1 MMSKK
6 VFIGVGHGG
15 KDSGAVGYLVEKEV
29 NLIEALACR
38 DFLEA
43 HGVQVLMSRTS
54 DKDDSLNDEIK
65 ECNAFSPDLAISV
78 HNNAG
83 GGDGFECFYHY
94 KGGTSKTLAENIE
107 AEVKAIGQNLRGCK
121 IRLNSSGTD
130 YYGLIRET
138 ACPAI
143 IVEGCFVDN
152 EADVQIADSV
162 EEQKAF
168 GAAYA
173 KGILKTL
180 GISIKEKPEQL
191 KPSSNAKYYVQ
202 VGAYASKENAENSY
216 RKQKTP
222 DSPTPSCVWS
232 RRPIRGHSLLR
243 ISRNFARD
251 FT

>member
-1 MMSKK
+1 MAK

-29 NLIEALACR
+29 NLVEALACR

-54 DKDDSLNDEIK
+54 DEDDSLNDEIK
-65 ECNAFSPDLAISV
+65 ECNAFAPDLAISV

-83 GGDGFECFYHY
+83 VGDGFECFYHY
-94 KGGTSKTLAENIE
+94 KGGTSKTLAQNIE
-107 AEVKAIGQNLRGCK
+107 AEVKAIGQNSRGCK

-130 YYGLIRET
+130 YYGFIRKT
-138 ACPAI
+138 ACPAV

-152 EADVQIADSV
+152 ATDVQISDSL

-168 GAAYA
+168 GVAYA

-180 GISIKEKPEQL
+180 GVSIKENPVQP
-191 KPSSNAKYYVQ
+191 KPSSSAKYYVQ
-202 VGAYASKENAENSY
+202 VGAYAQKENAE
-216 RKQKTP
+216 KQLKKAK
-222 DSPTPSCVWS
+222 DAGFSDAF
-232 RRPIRGHSLLR
+232 IKE
-243 ISRNFARD
+243 F
-251 FT
+251 

>member
-1 MMSKK
+1 MK

-15 KDSGAVGYLVEKEV
+15 SDPGALSHLVEKDV
-29 NLIEALACR
+29 NLVEALACR

-43 HGVQVLMSRTS
+43 HGVQVLLSRTS
-54 DKDDSLNDEIK
+54 DEADPLTDEIK
-65 ECNAFSPDLAISV
+65 ECNAFNPDLAIDI

-94 KGGTSKTLAENIE
+94 NGGTGKTLAQNIE
-107 AEVKAIGQNLRGCK
+107 AEVKAIGQNSRGCK

-130 YYGLIRET
+130 YYGFVRET
-138 ACPAI
+138 ACPAV

-152 EADVQIADSV
+152 TSDVQIADSI

-168 GAAYA
+168 GVAYA

-180 GISIKEKPEQL
+180 GISIKENQAQL

-202 VGAYASKENAENSY
+202 VGAYANKENAE
-216 RKQKTP
+216 KQLQKAK
-222 DSPTPSCVWS
+222 DA
-232 RRPIRGHSLLR
+232 G
-243 ISRNFARD
+243 FAGA
-251 FT
+251 FIKEF